1 MGRAA
6 SSHQTDLPIFTMPLP
21 GQNMYVVTT
30 PDLIQKVQK
39 QHKVLA
45 FPPVEAKFASTVCG
59 VSTETQALL
68 LQNVNGDE
76 GDFGLSVESH
86 AAMRAALKPGQ
97 QLDEMNRA
105 MIHEIAVSL
114 DQLDPGNAKTRQID
128 LYGWLRDIITAATT
142 KSVYGPMNPY
152 DDKAIADAFWQVFH
166 QDPSHAPE
174 VVKQFS

>member
-1 MGRAA
+1 
-6 SSHQTDLPIFTMPLP
+6 
-21 GQNMYVVTT
+21 MYVVTK

-59 VSTETQALL
+59 VSPETQALL

-76 GDFGLSVESH
+76 GDFGLSMESH
-86 AAMRAALKPGQ
+86 AAMRAALKPGS
-97 QLDEMNRA
+97 QLDDMNRA
-105 MIHEIAVSL
+105 MIHEIALSL
-114 DQLDPGNAKTRQID
+114 DVLQPGTAPKTRQID

-152 DDKAIADAFWQVFH
+152 DDKTIADAFWQVVH
-166 QDPSHAPE
+166 VLMMSLTH
-174 VVKQFS
+174 FS